1 MCMRMKMI
9 VCISVNQHVL
19 GSITSEMS
27 ERDRYYPFISVL
39 IEFSLVFFFLEYFLG
54 TLYSSFLLEFF
65 FFFFFFLL
73 LFIALNLFV
82 LLLCG
87 DAKERT

>member
-39 IEFSLVFFFLEYFLG
+39 IEFFLNFGFKYIYIYILIVPTIKVVKIG
-54 TLYSSFLLEFF
+54 ILRRIMGGRWDRKS
-65 FFFFFFLL
+65 
-73 LFIALNLFV
+73 
-82 LLLCG
+82 
-87 DAKERT
+87 